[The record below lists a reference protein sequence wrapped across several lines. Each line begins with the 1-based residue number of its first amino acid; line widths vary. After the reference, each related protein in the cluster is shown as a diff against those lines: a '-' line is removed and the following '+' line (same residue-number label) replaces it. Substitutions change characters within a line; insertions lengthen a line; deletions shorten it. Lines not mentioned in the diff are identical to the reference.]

1 MINEAVISRFRA
13 RPGDLNALNGAVR
26 EIERTIND
34 WRQTALMDLN
44 REIAITEPSTRSIY
58 PTVAE
63 KSKQCLAQLRAQV
76 AEVEREITQL
86 TAERDRLQQRRD
98 VATQLLAVAGTTCV
112 SEARCPIHW
121 NFEMDVVSRIRTRVS
136 AIQKAMATAV
146 AGVAE
151 IREAIA
157 DLRNE
162 RQRIEAAPVP
172 ASEAIALLE
181 QMLKRW
187 EAGGRNRYIGLEPI
201 IQAATSGQV
210 PQIEIHQSATIGHI
224 LGLLVPML
232 RPQLEAALKAAVE
245 GHCQAVPPGLPAAE
259 RQQRLAELD
268 QELLRLET
276 LEEEAIEAAAT
287 AGLRVD
293 RRPDGAVEAV
303 LGIGR

>member
-1 MINEAVISRFRA
+1 
-13 RPGDLNALNGAVR
+13 
-26 EIERTIND
+26 
-34 WRQTALMDLN
+34 
-44 REIAITEPSTRSIY
+44 
-58 PTVAE
+58 
-63 KSKQCLAQLRAQV
+63 
-76 AEVEREITQL
+76 
-86 TAERDRLQQRRD
+86 
-98 VATQLLAVAGTTCV
+98 
-112 SEARCPIHW
+112 
-121 NFEMDVVSRIRTRVS
+121 MDVVSRIRTRVS

-181 QMLKRW
+181 QMLNRW

-287 AGLRVD
+287 GGLRVD
-293 RRPDGAVEAV
+293 RRPDAAVEAV